1 MNSLSPPI
9 SFRTEDGSSGRLLA
23 WGLTASRSKQDV
35 SPPRPLLCSNLLELI
50 GLGVFFVGG
59 DGGFLFFLSFL
70 LKSLRWADMETASHL
85 HRAWPSKGELR
96 TR

>member
-1 MNSLSPPI
+1 MGTD
-9 SFRTEDGSSGRLLA
+9 SFEVKTGCVPTKAPALQQSTGINWS
-23 WGLTASRSKQDV
+23 WG
-35 SPPRPLLCSNLLELI
+35 
-50 GLGVFFVGG
+50 FFVGG

-85 HRAWPSKGELR
+85 HRAWPGKGELR